1 MGVSIKPS
9 DAVSYEKDNR
19 LLIVEG
25 EFSSTLKVL
34 NREGNTLSPV
44 VRNAWDSGDLNTL
57 VKNNPAK
64 ATGAHISIIGHIT
77 KQELLK
83 HLDETEAAN
92 GFGNRFLWVYV
103 DRSKILPE
111 GGRLQD
117 ENLAPIKK
125 RLKEVVKFGREA
137 DRVNFDKE
145 ARALWHQVYGKLSE
159 GKPGLLGAMIARA
172 EAQVLRLAVVYAL
185 LDQSKA
191 IRLPHLQ
198 GALAVWEYCDASC
211 RYIFGDRLGEP
222 VADRILTALREN
234 NMGLTRTDISKLL
247 GNHQKAQQI
256 HRALGSLLENGLAKL
271 TREPTKG
278 KPVERWFAL

>member
-198 GALAVWEYCDASC
+198 GALAVWKYCDASC

-234 NMGLTRTDISKLL
+234 NMGLTRTEISKRL
-247 GNHQKAQQI
+247 GNHQKAHQI
-256 HRALGSLLENGLAKL
+256 SRALGSLLENGLAKL

>member
-117 ENLAPIKK
+117 
-125 RLKEVVKFGREA
+125 
-137 DRVNFDKE
+137 
-145 ARALWHQVYGKLSE
+145 
-159 GKPGLLGAMIARA
+159 
-172 EAQVLRLAVVYAL
+172 
-185 LDQSKA
+185 
-191 IRLPHLQ
+191 
-198 GALAVWEYCDASC
+198 
-211 RYIFGDRLGEP
+211 
-222 VADRILTALREN
+222 
-234 NMGLTRTDISKLL
+234 
-247 GNHQKAQQI
+247 
-256 HRALGSLLENGLAKL
+256 
-271 TREPTKG
+271 
-278 KPVERWFAL
+278 